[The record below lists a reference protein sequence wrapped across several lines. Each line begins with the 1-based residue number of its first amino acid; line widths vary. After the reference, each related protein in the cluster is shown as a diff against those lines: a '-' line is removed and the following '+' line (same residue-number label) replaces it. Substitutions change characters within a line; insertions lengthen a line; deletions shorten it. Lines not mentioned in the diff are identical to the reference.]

1 MVDNKEVYKIT
12 IDPSYAEEGQD
23 LGIEQVA
30 FTSRPAVIVKG
41 MAFNL
46 QEPKEMK
53 FVDDKKYRI
62 VAPAMIPMDIYRK
75 DDAGEYYV
83 QFTEQEIENI
93 FVKFMKDLNNKDLF
107 NLEHNQEVTVPAYIL
122 EAWIV
127 DNPQLDKSFT
137 TYGIEVPK
145 GTLMLTSQITDKN
158 YYNKLVESGQ
168 VGFSIEGFMGLKLSE
183 ISENTKIKTNME
195 ELLSPENEGKI
206 YIVKDGK
213 FVEAS
218 IEETKEEVKETEE
231 VVLEEEVKEEIVTE
245 EEMEINVEPNAELA
259 PNPEVKMAIDETELL
274 TILQP
279 KFDEIYGLIADLKS
293 ALDAEDTMEEEAEKT
308 EEVTFSTHQTYS
320 AVVNWLQK

>member
-12 IDPSYAEEGQD
+12 IDPSYAENGQD

-30 FTSRPAVIVKG
+30 FTSKPAVIVKG

-75 DDAGEYYV
+75 DEGGEYYV

-93 FVKFMKDLNNKDLF
+93 FVKFMKDLNNRNLF
-107 NLEHNQEVTVPAYIL
+107 NLEHNQDVTVPAYIL

-127 DNPQLDKSFT
+127 DNPELDKSFT

-213 FVEAS
+213 FVEAPV
-218 IEETKEEVKETEE
+218 EKVTEE
-231 VVLEEEVKEEIVTE
+231 VACEDVVEEATTEEQVVE

-293 ALDAEDTMEEEAEKT
+293 ALDAENEMETEAERT
-308 EEVTFSTHQTYS
+308 EEVTFTTQQKYS

>member
-1 MVDNKEVYKIT
+1 MVDKEIYKIT
-12 IDPSYAEEGQD
+12 IDPAYSEDGQE

-30 FTSRPAVIVKG
+30 FTSKPAVIVKG

-75 DDAGEYYV
+75 DEGGEYYV

-93 FVKFMKDLNNKDLF
+93 FVKFMRDLNNRNLF
-107 NLEHNQEVTVPAYIL
+107 NLEHNQDVTVPAYIL

-127 DNPQLDKSFT
+127 DNPELDKSFT

-145 GTLMLTSQITDKN
+145 GTLMLTSQITDKA
-158 YYNKLVESGQ
+158 YYNKLVQSGQ
-168 VGFSIEGFMGLKLSE
+168 TGFSIEGFMGLKLSE
-183 ISENTKIKTNME
+183 ISENKIKTNME
-195 ELLSPENEGKI
+195 ELLKPENEGKI

-213 FVEAS
+213 FVEAP
-218 IEETKEEVKETEE
+218 IEKEEVKEEVKIEAEDLAPIEKEE
-231 VVLEEEVKEEIVTE
+231 VKEEVKEEI
-245 EEMEINVEPNAELA
+245 
-259 PNPEVKMAIDETELL
+259 KMAIDETELM

-293 ALDAEDTMEEEAEKT
+293 ALDSEVEEEIQ
-308 EEVTFSTHQTYS
+308 EEVELKLTVHQKF
-320 AVVNWLQK
+320 AQVAEFLKK

>member
-1 MVDNKEVYKIT
+1 MVDNKEIYKIT
-12 IDPSYAEEGQD
+12 IDPAYSEDGQE

-30 FTSRPAVIVKG
+30 FTSKPAVIVKG

-75 DDAGEYYV
+75 DEGGEYYV

-93 FVKFMKDLNNKDLF
+93 FVKFMRDLNNRNLF
-107 NLEHNQEVTVPAYIL
+107 NLEHNQDVTVPAYIL

-127 DNPQLDKSFT
+127 DNPELDKSFT

-145 GTLMLTSQITDKN
+145 GTLMLTSQITDKA
-158 YYNKLVESGQ
+158 YYNKLVQSGQ
-168 VGFSIEGFMGLKLSE
+168 TGFSIEGFMGLKLSE
-183 ISENTKIKTNME
+183 ISENKIKTNM
-195 ELLSPENEGKI
+195 ELLSPENEGKMF
-206 YIVKDGK
+206 IVKDGK
-213 FVEAS
+213 FEAV
-218 IEETKEEVKETEE
+218 EETKEEVKETEE
-231 VVLEEEVKEEIVTE
+231 VVLGGIKD
-245 EEMEINVEPNAELA
+245 EEMEINVQPNAELA
-259 PNPEVKMAIDETELL
+259 PNPSHEEVKMAIDETELM

-293 ALDAEDTMEEEAEKT
+293 ALDSEVEEEIQ
-308 EEVTFSTHQTYS
+308 EEVELKLTVHQKF
-320 AVVNWLQK
+320 AQVAEFLKK

>member
-1 MVDNKEVYKIT
+1 MIDNKDVYKIT
-12 IDPSYAEEGQD
+12 IDPSYAEDGQD

-30 FTSRPAVIVKG
+30 FTSKPAVIVKG

-75 DDAGEYYV
+75 DEGGEYYV
-83 QFTEQEIENI
+83 QFTEGEIENI

-107 NLEHNQEVTVPAYIL
+107 NLEHNQDVTVPAYIL

-127 DNPQLDKSFT
+127 DNPQMDKSFT

-183 ISENTKIKTNME
+183 ISEIKIKTNME

-213 FVEAS
+213 FVEAP
-218 IEETKEEVKETEE
+218 IEEVKEEVKEEVTLEE
-231 VVLEEEVKEEIVTE
+231 VIEEEVS
-245 EEMEINVEPNAELA
+245 VEA
-259 PNPEVKMAIDETELL
+259 PVEAPIEDVKMVIDETELL

-293 ALDAEDTMEEEAEKT
+293 ALDAENEMETEAERT
-308 EEVTFSTHQTYS
+308 EEVTFTTHQKYS
-320 AVVNWLQK
+320 AVVDWLQK

>member
-12 IDPSYAEEGQD
+12 IDPAYSEDGQE

-30 FTSRPAVIVKG
+30 FTSKPAVIVKG

-75 DDAGEYYV
+75 DEGGEYYV

-93 FVKFMKDLNNKDLF
+93 FVKFMRDLNNRNLF
-107 NLEHNQEVTVPAYIL
+107 NLEHNQDVTVPAYIL

-127 DNPQLDKSFT
+127 DNPKMDKSFT
-137 TYGIEVPK
+137 TYGIEVTK
-145 GTLMLTSQITDKN
+145 GTLMLTSQITDKD
-158 YYNKLVESGQ
+158 YYNKLVKSGQ
-168 VGFSIEGFMGLKLSE
+168 TGFSIEGFMGLKLSE
-183 ISENTKIKTNME
+183 QSENKIKTNME
-195 ELLSPENEGKI
+195 ELLKPENEGKI

-213 FVEAS
+213 FVEAP
-218 IEETKEEVKETEE
+218 IEG
-231 VVLEEEVKEEIVTE
+231 I
-245 EEMEINVEPNAELA
+245 
-259 PNPEVKMAIDETELL
+259 KMAIDEVELM

-279 KFDEIYGLIADLKS
+279 KFDEIYSLIADLKS
-293 ALDAEDTMEEEAEKT
+293 ALDSEETSSESSEEKGELT
-308 EEVTFSTHQTYS
+308 VHQKF
-320 AVVNWLQK
+320 AQVADFIKNK

>member
-12 IDPSYAEEGQD
+12 IDPAYSEDGQE

-30 FTSRPAVIVKG
+30 FTSKPAVIVKG

-75 DDAGEYYV
+75 DEGGEYYV

-93 FVKFMKDLNNKDLF
+93 FVKFMRDLNNRNLF
-107 NLEHNQEVTVPAYIL
+107 NLEHNQDVTVPAYIL

-127 DNPQLDKSFT
+127 DNPELDKSFT

-145 GTLMLTSQITDKN
+145 GTLMLTSQITDKA
-158 YYNKLVESGQ
+158 YYNKLVQSGQ
-168 VGFSIEGFMGLKLSE
+168 TGFSIEGFMGLKLSE
-183 ISENTKIKTNME
+183 ISENKIKTNM
-195 ELLSPENEGKI
+195 ELLSPENEGKMF
-206 YIVKDGK
+206 IVKDGK
-213 FVEAS
+213 FEAV
-218 IEETKEEVKETEE
+218 EETKEEVKETEE
-231 VVLEEEVKEEIVTE
+231 VVLGGIKD
-245 EEMEINVEPNAELA
+245 EEMEINVQPNAELA
-259 PNPEVKMAIDETELL
+259 PNPSQEEVKMAIDETELM

-293 ALDAEDTMEEEAEKT
+293 ALDSEVEEEIQ
-308 EEVTFSTHQTYS
+308 EEVELKLTVHQKF
-320 AVVNWLQK
+320 AQVAEFLKK

>member
-30 FTSRPAVIVKG
+30 FTSKPAVIVKG

-75 DDAGEYYV
+75 DEGGEYYV

-93 FVKFMKDLNNKDLF
+93 FVKFMKDLNNRNLF
-107 NLEHNQEVTVPAYIL
+107 NLEHNQDVTVPAYIL

-127 DNPQLDKSFT
+127 DNPELDKSFT

-168 VGFSIEGFMGLKLSE
+168 VGFSIEGFMGLKLSD
-183 ISENTKIKTNME
+183 ISENKIKTNME

-218 IEETKEEVKETEE
+218 IDETIAEDVTEE
-231 VVLEEEVKEEIVTE
+231 VALEVVEEEVVE
-245 EEMEINVEPNAELA
+245 EEMEINVQPNAELA

-293 ALDAEDTMEEEAEKT
+293 ALDAENTMETEAEKT
-308 EEVTFSTHQTYS
+308 EEVTFSTHQKYS

>member
-1 MVDNKEVYKIT
+1 MVDNKEIYKIT
-12 IDPSYAEEGQD
+12 IDPAYSEDGQE

-30 FTSRPAVIVKG
+30 FTSKPAVIVKG

-75 DDAGEYYV
+75 DEGGEYYV

-93 FVKFMKDLNNKDLF
+93 FVKFMRDLNNRNLF
-107 NLEHNQEVTVPAYIL
+107 NLEHNQDVTVPAYIL

-127 DNPQLDKSFT
+127 DNPELDKSFT

-145 GTLMLTSQITDKN
+145 GTLMLTSQITDKA
-158 YYNKLVESGQ
+158 YYNKLVQSGQ
-168 VGFSIEGFMGLKLSE
+168 TGFSIEGFMGLKLSE
-183 ISENTKIKTNME
+183 ISENKIKTNME
-195 ELLSPENEGKI
+195 ELLKPENEGKI

-213 FVEAS
+213 FVEAP
-218 IEETKEEVKETEE
+218 IEKEEVKEEVKIEAEDLAPIEKEE
-231 VVLEEEVKEEIVTE
+231 VKEEVKEEI
-245 EEMEINVEPNAELA
+245 
-259 PNPEVKMAIDETELL
+259 KMAIDETELM

-293 ALDAEDTMEEEAEKT
+293 ALDSEVEEEIQ
-308 EEVTFSTHQTYS
+308 EEVELKLTVHQKF
-320 AVVNWLQK
+320 AQVAEFLKK

>member
-1 MVDNKEVYKIT
+1 MVDNKEIYKIT
-12 IDPSYAEEGQD
+12 IDPAYSEDGQE

-30 FTSRPAVIVKG
+30 FTSKPAVIVKG

-75 DDAGEYYV
+75 DEGGEYYV

-93 FVKFMKDLNNKDLF
+93 FVKFMRDLNNRNLF
-107 NLEHNQEVTVPAYIL
+107 NLEHNQDVTVPAYIL

-127 DNPQLDKSFT
+127 DNPELDKSFT

-145 GTLMLTSQITDKN
+145 GTLMLTSQITDKA
-158 YYNKLVESGQ
+158 YYNKLVQSGQ
-168 VGFSIEGFMGLKLSE
+168 TGFSIEGFMGLKLSE
-183 ISENTKIKTNME
+183 ISENKIQTNM
-195 ELLSPENEGKI
+195 ELLSPENEGKMF
-206 YIVKDGK
+206 IVKDGK
-213 FVEAS
+213 FEAV
-218 IEETKEEVKETEE
+218 EETKEEVKETEE
-231 VVLEEEVKEEIVTE
+231 VVLGGIKD
-245 EEMEINVEPNAELA
+245 EEMEINVQPNAELA
-259 PNPEVKMAIDETELL
+259 PNPSHEEVKMAIDETELM

-293 ALDAEDTMEEEAEKT
+293 ALDSEVEEEIQ
-308 EEVTFSTHQTYS
+308 EEVELKLTVHQKF
-320 AVVNWLQK
+320 AQVAEFLKK

>member
-12 IDPSYAEEGQD
+12 IDPAYSEDGQE

-30 FTSRPAVIVKG
+30 FTSKPAVIVKG

-75 DDAGEYYV
+75 DEGGEYYV

-93 FVKFMKDLNNKDLF
+93 FVKFMRDLNNRNLF
-107 NLEHNQEVTVPAYIL
+107 NLEHNQDVTVPAYIL

-127 DNPQLDKSFT
+127 DNPELDKSFT

-145 GTLMLTSQITDKN
+145 GTLMLTSQITDKA
-158 YYNKLVESGQ
+158 YYNKLVQSGQ
-168 VGFSIEGFMGLKLSE
+168 TGFSIEGFMGLKLSE
-183 ISENTKIKTNME
+183 ISENKIKTNM
-195 ELLSPENEGKI
+195 ELLSPENEGKMF
-206 YIVKDGK
+206 IVKDGK
-213 FVEAS
+213 FEAV
-218 IEETKEEVKETEE
+218 EETKEEVKETEE
-231 VVLEEEVKEEIVTE
+231 VVLGGIKD
-245 EEMEINVEPNAELA
+245 EEMEINVQPNAELA
-259 PNPEVKMAIDETELL
+259 PNPSQEEVKIAIDETELM

-293 ALDAEDTMEEEAEKT
+293 ALDSEVEEEIQ
-308 EEVTFSTHQTYS
+308 EEVELKLTVHQKF
-320 AVVNWLQK
+320 AQVAEFLKK

>member
-1 MVDNKEVYKIT
+1 MVDNKEIYKIT
-12 IDPSYAEEGQD
+12 IDPAYSEDGQE

-30 FTSRPAVIVKG
+30 FTSKPAVIVKG

-75 DDAGEYYV
+75 DEGGEYYV

-93 FVKFMKDLNNKDLF
+93 FVKFMRDLNNRNLF
-107 NLEHNQEVTVPAYIL
+107 NLEHNQDVTVPAYIL

-127 DNPQLDKSFT
+127 DNPELDKSFT

-145 GTLMLTSQITDKN
+145 GTLMLTSQITDKA
-158 YYNKLVESGQ
+158 YYNKLVQSGQ
-168 VGFSIEGFMGLKLSE
+168 TGFSIEGFMGLKLSE
-183 ISENTKIKTNME
+183 ISENKIKTNME
-195 ELLSPENEGKI
+195 ELLKPENEGKI

-213 FVEAS
+213 FVEAP
-218 IEETKEEVKETEE
+218 IEEVKEEVKIEAEIEAPIEEVKEEVKEETTED
-231 VVLEEEVKEEIVTE
+231 
-245 EEMEINVEPNAELA
+245 
-259 PNPEVKMAIDETELL
+259 VKMAIDETELM

-293 ALDAEDTMEEEAEKT
+293 ALDSEVEEEIQ
-308 EEVTFSTHQTYS
+308 EEVELKLTVHQKF
-320 AVVNWLQK
+320 AQVAEFLKK

>member
-1 MVDNKEVYKIT
+1 MIDNKDVYKIT

-30 FTSRPAVIVKG
+30 FTSKPAVIVKG

-46 QEPKEMK
+46 QEPREMK

-75 DDAGEYYV
+75 DEGGEYYV

-107 NLEHNQEVTVPAYIL
+107 NLEHNQDKTVPAYIL

-145 GTLMLTSQITDKN
+145 GTLMLTSQITDKT
-158 YYNKLVESGQ
+158 YYNKLVQSGQ
-168 VGFSIEGFMGLKLSE
+168 TGFSIEGFMGLKLSE
-183 ISENTKIKTNME
+183 ISENKIKTNM
-195 ELLSPENEGKI
+195 ELLSPENEGKMFI
-206 YIVKDGK
+206 IKDGK
-213 FVEAS
+213 FEAV
-218 IEETKEEVKETEE
+218 EETKEEVKETEE
-231 VVLEEEVKEEIVTE
+231 LVLGGMKD

-259 PNPEVKMAIDETELL
+259 PNPSTEEVRMAIDETELM

-293 ALDAEDTMEEEAEKT
+293 ALDTEEEIQ
-308 EEVTFSTHQTYS
+308 EEVELKLTVHQKF
-320 AVVNWLQK
+320 AQVAEFLKK